1 MSTARIQQACAAM
14 RLDPDPRWQAVADML
29 ADLAAHSELRDP
41 HQDGWEQA
49 MRWGSGRY
57 AKALNAAETF
67 LRDPGPVP
75 E

>member
-14 RLDPDPRWQAVADML
+14 RLQDDPFLDAVADML
-29 ADLAAHSELRDP
+29 ADVAAHSELRDP

-57 AKALNAAETF
+57 TTALNAAETF